1 MAHSGRPIGVSA
13 VTIASVLTVAC
24 GPMQL
29 GHSARVAASVAPGV
43 LAGRVIGIDPG
54 HNGLN
59 DNNPSY
65 INKLV
70 WNGREREACDT
81 AGTQTSGGYT
91 EALFNFRIAMF
102 LRTDLLHDGA
112 RVVMTRDNN
121 RGVGPCVT
129 RRAEILNHSHANVAI
144 DIHADG
150 GPPTGRGFSIL
161 EPVPDG
167 PNDKVIAASESFGR
181 SIRREFLRYTKM
193 PVSNYYGIDGIS
205 YRNDLAGLNLTR
217 LPKVLIECGNM
228 RNTTDAA
235 LLVSAAFQRRVARA
249 LEAAIILFLGKG

>member
-1 MAHSGRPIGVSA
+1 
-13 VTIASVLTVAC
+13 
-24 GPMQL
+24 
-29 GHSARVAASVAPGV
+29 
-43 LAGRVIGIDPG
+43 
-54 HNGLN
+54 
-59 DNNPSY
+59 
-65 INKLV
+65 
-70 WNGREREACDT
+70 
-81 AGTQTSGGYT
+81 
-91 EALFNFRIAMF
+91 MF

-249 LEAAIILFLGKG
+249 LEAAIILFLARANRTSNSKHLSALAANSVARCLASDDNGAVRGRFCERRQISRIAGQDPVARAGQPVPGRVQRSDP